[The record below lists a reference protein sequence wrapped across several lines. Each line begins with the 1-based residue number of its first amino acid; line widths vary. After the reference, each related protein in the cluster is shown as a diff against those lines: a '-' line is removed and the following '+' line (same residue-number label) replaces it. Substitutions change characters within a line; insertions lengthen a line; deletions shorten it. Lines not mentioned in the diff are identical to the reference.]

1 MAANVRIV
9 DRGWKK
15 IKTDVEQLR
24 GRGVKV
30 GLMAGGPVQD
40 SVAVVDYAVYSEF
53 GTSRIPSRPFMR
65 KTADDAER
73 PLGAFAQGLARNV
86 LRGSMT
92 ANQVLDG
99 LGLWYQARVRS
110 TIRSASS
117 WAVPNA
123 PSTIAMKG
131 SSKPLIDHAVMIGAI
146 NYEKT
151 RM

>member
-1 MAANVRIV
+1 MAGNVRII

-40 SVAVVDYAVYSEF
+40 GVPVVQYAAYNEW
-53 GTSRIPSRPFMR
+53 GTATIPARPFMR

-73 PLGAFAQGLARNV
+73 PLGGFASGLARNV
-86 LRGSMT
+86 LNGRMT

-99 LGLWYQARVRS
+99 LGVWYQARIRATVRS
-110 TIRSASS
+110 SQS
-117 WAVPNA
+117 WAAPNA
-123 PSTIAMKG
+123 PSTIKAKG
-131 SSKPLIDHAVMIGAI
+131 SSVPLIDHSVMVGAI